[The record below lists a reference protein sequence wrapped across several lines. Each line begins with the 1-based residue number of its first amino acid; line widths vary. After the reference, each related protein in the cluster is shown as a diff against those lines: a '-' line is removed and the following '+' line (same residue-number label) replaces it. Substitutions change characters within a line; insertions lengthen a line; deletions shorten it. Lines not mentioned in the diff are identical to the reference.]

1 MVAKKLFISHS
12 SKTPDNLTLLQ
23 ELCGA
28 LGKNDAGFVVLVD
41 QGGGIPAGADWDLYL
56 NEWMAECHA
65 AVILFSKAALYRSD
79 WVKKEAAI
87 LSWRREVEEG
97 FTLIPVLLDGLTP
110 EDLATGLFGVLRVNK
125 DQCVRCATEAQE
137 IVDQVVTGLGAANA
151 AAAGTPFDHLEGA
164 LRRILEQQAAADTL
178 ETAWHNLVSTCKPSW
193 RSDRGERFA
202 GALARYLLRDGA
214 RALVEL
220 KVLLDK
226 IRPRIARDRAQELL
240 RYLAGLWVQA
250 EAAGGIPAARRGSR
264 LVALNGNYFT
274 DFTGR
279 RYLERAWPLTD
290 LWRLV
295 LVNSRTLPEILEDIR
310 AEFRP
315 THRMQDA
322 AVDRRINGYA
332 DPVVVFLPQPDDAGL
347 LPDAD
352 LLDALRAHYSN
363 AVFVVPTGPDLPDGI
378 EASIGARPLL
388 PPLDIQVEEDQL
400 CAFDDASRFI
410 EKQLYGN
417 P

>member
-1 MVAKKLFISHS
+1 MAARKLFVSHS
-12 SKTPDNLTLLQ
+12 SKTPQNLALLKAA
-23 ELCGA
+23 CA
-28 LGKNDAGFVVLVD
+28 LLGPAGAGFHVLVD
-41 QGGGIPAGADWDLYL
+41 QGGEIPAGADWELKL

-65 AVILFSKAALYRSD
+65 AVILFSKAALHDSD

-87 LSWRREVEEG
+87 LSWRREIEEG

-110 EDLATGLFGVLRVNK
+110 EDLAKGLFGVLRVNK
-125 DQCVRCATEAQE
+125 DQCVRCATEAQAIADE
-137 IVDQVVTGLGAANA
+137 VVAGLGAPTS
-151 AAAGTPFDHLEGA
+151 GTEDTPFKRLEDA
-164 LRRILEQQAAADTL
+164 IRRILERQADADTL
-178 ETAWHNLVSTCKPSW
+178 ETAWNNLGSPCKPAW
-193 RSDRGERFA
+193 RPDRGECFA
-202 GALARYLLRDGA
+202 AALARYLLRDGS
-214 RALVEL
+214 RALAEL
-220 KVLLDK
+220 KVLLDR
-226 IRPRIARDRAQELL
+226 IRPRVARDRAQELL

-315 THRMQDA
+315 TRRMPDD
-322 AVDRRINGYA
+322 AVDRRINSYA
-332 DPVVVFLPQPDDAGL
+332 QPVLVFLPQPDDAGQ

-352 LLDALRAHYSN
+352 LLDALRGHYSN
-363 AVFVVPTGPDLPDGI
+363 AVFVVPTGPDLPEGI

-388 PPLDIQVEEDQL
+388 PPLDLHIEEDQL
-400 CAFDDASRFI
+400 FAFDDASRFI
-410 EKQLYGN
+410 DDQLYGN
-417 P
+417 H